1 MSKSPSWSSLV
12 AGVLDKNSEATH
24 DLIERSRKPLF
35 TFCFHLTHNKQ
46 LAEDL
51 THDAFIKALTSLHQ
65 LREPEAFPAWLKKIA
80 RSLFL
85 DLKKSAAQS
94 KQHLDWESLNPK
106 DLNSLQIEHSDPDQ
120 MAALQV
126 LHRLDVDD
134 RLILILIDI
143 QECSYQEASETLEI
157 PVGTIKSRLFRAREK
172 FLSAFEG
179 TKPLSGSSLK

>member
-1 MSKSPSWSSLV
+1 MSKSSSWSSLI
-12 AGVLDKNSEATH
+12 AGVLSKNAEATRE
-24 DLIERSRKPLF
+24 LIEKSQKPLF

-51 THDAFIKALTSLHQ
+51 THDALIKALTSLHQ
-65 LREPEAFPAWLKKIA
+65 LREPEAFPAWLKRIA

-94 KQHLDWESLNPK
+94 NQHLSWESLSPK
-106 DLNSLQIEHSDPDQ
+106 DLDSLHIKHSDPDQ
-120 MAALQV
+120 IAALQV
-126 LHRLDVDD
+126 LQGLEVDD

-143 QECSYQEASETLEI
+143 QECSYQEASEALEI

-172 FLSAFEG
+172 FLSVFEG